1 MFQYLGLLDRPGAD
15 QPKRDRVPN
24 YQGIFVLVALL
35 FSSIRVAGLRE
46 TQVGQALMI
55 GTIILGG
62 FALIN
67 DVIDRYT
74 DMQ

>member
-1 MFQYLGLLDRPGAD
+1 M
-15 QPKRDRVPN
+15 
-24 YQGIFVLVALL
+24 LVALL